1 MRSLI
6 LAVFSVAA
14 LLSVSSSAFAQGAQP
29 IPPRNPDVLP
39 VPAEPTPPP
48 QPTPPQPTP
57 GGPTPSKAASS
68 QPTTT
73 PENLRA
79 WPEPGRY
86 HPCPSSVGFPNG
98 RTVCL
103 GLDPPRR
110 HVRHVH
116 VASYGHYVPGGY
128 GYYDF
133 GPCRHCAAQR
143 FYQSIEALTGCP
155 VGFSMTYGACWP
167 HTWPHAPGV
176 FAPFGG

>member
-6 LAVFSVAA
+6 AAVFFVAT

-29 IPPRNPDVLP
+29 TPELNPQR
-39 VPAEPTPPP
+39 TP
-48 QPTPPQPTP
+48 QPAPQLTPQPTP
-57 GGPTPSKAASS
+57 GVTPAPAPSS
-68 QPTTT
+68 QSTSAH
-73 PENLRA
+73 EEYRA

-86 HPCPSSVGFPNG
+86 HPCPASVSFGNG
-98 RTVCL
+98 RSVCL
-103 GLDPPRR
+103 GLDEPRR

-116 VASYGHYVPGGY
+116 VASYGHYVRGGY